1 MAKAT
6 DIEISPWEPYA
17 RAGARIVRV
26 RTDDLFAADTR
37 AVLDTEEIEGV
48 HEMRVASRRLRAVL
62 EVFEPCFPAKAY
74 KSVLRDV
81 KRLADALGERRD
93 PDVHIAAM
101 SRFARHVADAQR
113 PGVERLVL
121 AQEERQGAGNV
132 LLAAVLQEAESSDLR
147 GRLHAL
153 ADAVDGGR
161 AGESEPAALASGNGH
176 SRDGGPQAEAQAHA
190 AEDPEPEGDAI
201 FSLVST
207 REDDRGT
214 DPAITDADLEPDPEP
229 GPEAPA

>member
-1 MAKAT
+1 MAKAS
-6 DIEISPWEPYA
+6 DIEIDPWEPYA
-17 RAGARIVRV
+17 EAGARIVRV

-74 KSVLRDV
+74 RSVLRDV

-101 SRFARHVADAQR
+101 TRFAARVSESQR
-113 PGVERLVL
+113 PGVQRLVA
-121 AQEERQGAGNV
+121 AQLERQGAGNV
-132 LLAAVLQEAESSDLR
+132 LLAAVLQQSESSDLQ

-153 ADAVDGGR
+153 ADAVDGG
-161 AGESEPAALASGNGH
+161 SPPPEPALLAFTNGH
-176 SRDGGPQAEAQAHA
+176 AADGAHA
-190 AEDPEPEGDAI
+190 APADFDPTWSVTA
-201 FSLVST
+201 
-207 REDDRGT
+207 
-214 DPAITDADLEPDPEP
+214 
-229 GPEAPA
+229 